1 MTNMTELTN
10 QIAIRILCQET
21 DAEHH
26 INPLANPLANQLAI
40 QLAKK
45 LNLVLLDKQD
55 IDNQHYHFPF
65 YLEVTDSG
73 LQLRDNT
80 HPKFTPL
87 YVDFLSSKL
96 QHRQR
101 FGGGRGELIAK
112 AIGLK
117 NIKNNSPITVLD
129 LTAGLGEDS
138 FILANL
144 GCHVTMIERHP
155 IVACL
160 LRDGLS
166 RLKINFSEQNQKTP
180 FYLEFIEAQASLYLS
195 QLEKENYPNV
205 IYLDPMFPHRDKSA
219 LVKKE
224 MQILQKLVGP
234 DHDAD
239 SLLDL
244 ALNYAKKRVV
254 VKRPRHAP
262 SLFSTDIENG
272 KPDLQVIGKSCRFD
286 VYVIKPRSPD

>member
-1 MTNMTELTN
+1 MTDMTELTS

-26 INPLANPLANQLAI
+26 INPLANQLAI

-55 IDNQHYHFPF
+55 IDKQHYHFPF
-65 YLEVTDSG
+65 YLEVTDSR

-87 YVDFLSSKL
+87 YVDFLSGKL

-112 AIGLK
+112 AIGIKSVKK
-117 NIKNNSPITVLD
+117 NDPALTVLD

-144 GCHVTMIERHP
+144 GCYVTMIERHP

-166 RLKINFSEQNQKTP
+166 RLKINFSEQNQKLP
-180 FYLEFIEAQASLYLS
+180 FYLELIEAEASLYLS
-195 QLEKENYPNV
+195 QLETENYPSV

-234 DHDAD
+234 DNDAD
-239 SLLDL
+239 RLLDL
-244 ALNYAKKRVV
+244 ALHYAKKRVV
-254 VKRPRHAP
+254 VKRPRLAP
-262 SLFSTDIENG
+262 FLMNKS
-272 KPDLQVIGKSCRFD
+272 PQLQIIGKSCRFD
-286 VYVIKPRSPD
+286 VYITHQEKSNQVNL

>member
-1 MTNMTELTN
+1 MTELTS

-26 INPLANPLANQLAI
+26 INPLANQLAI

-55 IDNQHYHFPF
+55 IDKQHYHFPF
-65 YLEVTDSG
+65 YLEVTDSR

-87 YVDFLSSKL
+87 YVDFLSGKL

-112 AIGLK
+112 AIGIKSVKK
-117 NIKNNSPITVLD
+117 NDPALTVLD

-144 GCHVTMIERHP
+144 GCYVTMIERHP

-166 RLKINFSEQNQKTP
+166 RLKINFSEQNQKLP
-180 FYLEFIEAQASLYLS
+180 FYLELIEAEASLYLS
-195 QLEKENYPNV
+195 QLETENYPSV

-234 DHDAD
+234 DNDAD
-239 SLLDL
+239 RLLDL
-244 ALNYAKKRVV
+244 ALHYAKKRVV
-254 VKRPRHAP
+254 VKRPRLAP
-262 SLFSTDIENG
+262 FLMNKS
-272 KPDLQVIGKSCRFD
+272 PQLQIIGKSCRFD
-286 VYVIKPRSPD
+286 VYITHQEKSNQVNL